1 MKVVNLPA
9 PVKKGSMSRTA
20 KPKFAKR
27 GDDSSEICSD
37 IILYRGG
44 LPAGP
49 VEVKGRHLHQSRLP
63 LPRGEYVISKF
74 YLSFIL
80 IIYGASLQL
89 TPYVYLFLFF
99 FPLGSLSKRK
109 TFRPLTPYCLI
120 SPSLRYIPFL
130 CKHLHCHVSSCAF
143 SLLHVYL
150 SLFFLNIRL
159 FFLG

>member
-1 MKVVNLPA
+1 
-9 PVKKGSMSRTA
+9 MSQTA

-27 GDDSSEICSD
+27 RDDSSDIFSN

-44 LPAGP
+44 LPAEP
-49 VEVKGRHLHQSRLP
+49 VEVKGRHLHQPRLP

-99 FPLGSLSKRK
+99 PLA
-109 TFRPLTPYCLI
+109 
-120 SPSLRYIPFL
+120 
-130 CKHLHCHVSSCAF
+130 V
-143 SLLHVYL
+143 
-150 SLFFLNIRL
+150 
-159 FFLG
+159 

>member
-1 MKVVNLPA
+1 MVNIPA
-9 PVKKGSMSRTA
+9 PVKKGSMSQTA
-20 KPKFAKR
+20 QPKFAKR
-27 GDDSSEICSD
+27 RDDSSDIFSN

-49 VEVKGRHLHQSRLP
+49 VEVKGRHLHQPRLP

-99 FPLGSLSKRK
+99 SLGSLSIRK
-109 TFRPLTPYCLI
+109 TFRPLIPYCLMN
-120 SPSLRYIPFL
+120 PSLRYIPFL

-150 SLFFLNIRL
+150 SLFFLNTCL
-159 FFLG
+159 FFF